1 MEIVDE
7 MKINF
12 DLIEDLLIMLLNTKE
27 MNASIVAPNISGE
40 MDERMDDGSVLI
52 FLPGIGEIRALYQRL
67 IISEIFGNQDRFN
80 VITMH
85 STISSKEQKRAFLRP
100 KIGCRK
106 IILATNICE
115 ASLTIPDCV
124 IVIDSGLE
132 RSIKQNNRTSTPTLV
147 TDWCSKASAK
157 QRAGRVSFEYMLYTQ
172 FMRQSHNLKLIGW
185 SSASGYML

>member
-7 MKINF
+7 KKINF
-12 DLIEDLLIMLLNTKE
+12 DLIEDLLIMLLNKRQ
-27 MNASIVAPNISGE
+27 MNTSIVAPNGDGG
-40 MDERMDDGSVLI
+40 MDTRMDDGSVLI

-67 IISEIFGNQDRFN
+67 STSKILGNKDQFNIIS
-80 VITMH
+80 MH
-85 STISSKEQKRAFLRP
+85 SSISSKEQKRAFVP
-100 KIGCRK
+100 QKMGCK

-124 IVIDSGLE
+124 VVIDTGLE

-157 QRAGRVSFEYMLYTQ
+157 QRAGRVSFKYMFYTL
-172 FMRQSHNLKLIGW
+172 FMHHSHNLKLIGW
-185 SSASGYML
+185 SRAFGSML